1 MVFNE
6 IVDEHGIEA
15 VASTTNISNVNLE
28 YLYEEDF
35 ARLNRVKALGFLLIL
50 EREYKDIDVSEL
62 REKIKKYYEEHR
74 PVDDKVVMVA
84 KDSVEDA
91 GGFSFFKL
99 FIILALIGGAYY
111 LYTAGKLDSIMQNIQ
126 DKEEF
131 FDDQK
136 ALESN
141 ITEEDAN
148 KVIVEQS
155 ETESVRIETDE
166 IETVN
171 STLETNDTNQSNG
184 VVVDVNQ
191 ATSAN
196 PVEANQ
202 SIESVVKEVSAEFLA
217 KQEEDNAKKENEENN
232 TSSVITTIT
241 TVNVNP
247 TRGMLWFGFINLD
260 TKKRR
265 EFMKRVSTPF
275 SINGNRWLLVTGHGY
290 VDLIADEKT
299 VELSDNKKHYF
310 YIDNREIKEISKS
323 EFRELNGNRGW

>member
-15 VASTTNISNVNLE
+15 VASTTNISNVNLK

-62 REKIKKYYEEHR
+62 REKIKTYYEEHR
-74 PVDDKVVMVA
+74 PADDKVVMVA
-84 KDSVEDA
+84 KDSVEES

-99 FIILALIGGAYY
+99 FIILALVGGAYY

-141 ITEEDAN
+141 ISEEDAN

-155 ETESVRIETDE
+155 ETEAVRIETDE

-171 STLETNDTNQSNG
+171 STLETNETNQSND
-184 VVVDVNQ
+184 VV
-191 ATSAN
+191 AEAN
-196 PVEANQ
+196 EETTANAVEANQ

-217 KQEEDNAKKENEENN
+217 KQEDNVQEENQENN
-232 TSSVITTIT
+232 TSVVTTIT

-265 EFMKRVSTPF
+265 EFMKRASTPF

-299 VELSDNKKHYF
+299 VELADNKKHYF
-310 YIDNREIKEISKS
+310 YIDSSEIKEITKK

>member
-1 MVFNE
+1 MLFNE

-15 VASTTNISNVNLE
+15 VASTTNISNVNLR

-35 ARLNRVKALGFLLIL
+35 GRLNRVKALGFLLIL
-50 EREYKDIDVSEL
+50 EREYKEIDVTEL
-62 REKIKKYYEEHR
+62 RDKIKKYYEEHR
-74 PVDDKVVMVA
+74 PADDKVVMVA
-84 KDSVEDA
+84 KDSVQD

-99 FIILALIGGAYY
+99 FIILALVGGAIF
-111 LYTAGKLDSIMQNIQ
+111 LYTQGKLDSIVQNIQ

-148 KVIVEQS
+148 KVTIEHS
-155 ETESVRIETDE
+155 ETETEVVRIETDSE
-166 IETVN
+166 ADVETAN
-171 STLETNDTNQSNG
+171 LELAQNETNQSSE
-184 VVVDVNQ
+184 VSQETSFNQ
-191 ATSAN
+191 T
-196 PVEANQ
+196 ETNQ

-217 KQEEDNAKKENEENN
+217 NQEESQEDNA
-232 TSSVITTIT
+232 SIPTTNIT

-247 TRGMLWFGFINLD
+247 TRGMLWFGFVNLD

-265 EFMKRVSTPF
+265 EYMKKIST
-275 SINGNRWLLVTGHGY
+275 SLNIDGNRWLLVTGHGY
-290 VDLIADEKT
+290 LDVVADEKT
-299 VELSDNKKHYF
+299 IELADNKKHYF
-310 YIDNREIKEISKS
+310 YIDKNEIREISKS